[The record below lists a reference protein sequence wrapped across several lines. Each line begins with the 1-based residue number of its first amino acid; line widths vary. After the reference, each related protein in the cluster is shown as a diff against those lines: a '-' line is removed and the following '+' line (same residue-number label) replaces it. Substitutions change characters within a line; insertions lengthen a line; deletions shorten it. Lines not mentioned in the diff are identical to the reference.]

1 MPRTLP
7 RWLLPAALIVLVA
20 GVAGVFLATH
30 ALAGDGIPDGVRL
43 PGVEFQGRDD
53 ASVRA
58 AIAAAEPGLEAAP
71 IQAADGDE
79 RVRISAKAIRYD
91 LDPEATFRAVKDAG
105 DAGPF
110 GRLRAL
116 FGRRS
121 STVEVNWV
129 AYHDGERLSKEI
141 DKLAGKLDRK
151 PRNASVSFSGVEV
164 VERAPRPGRE
174 LQRDEVARRV
184 AAALQRPGTV
194 VPLAFG
200 EVQPA
205 VGADNLEAVAEQARA
220 LLKDPVTVSVKDQ
233 PVELR
238 PADLASA
245 LKAAAE
251 GDRLEL
257 RLDPDKLREA
267 IGPRLEQFET
277 APVDARLSVSGGKV
291 TRAPSKNGNQVDMDD
306 LANEILGGQRS
317 VTAVFRPTEPELT
330 TAKADALGIKK
341 QISTFTTHFPAGQPR
356 VKNIVR
362 ATQILQNRLI
372 MPGER
377 FSLNTAIGPRTAAR
391 GFVEAPAIF
400 KGEFVK
406 DVGGGVSQVATTFY
420 NAVFFAGRQFNAYK
434 AHTYYISRYPLG
446 REATISNPY
455 PDLVFTND
463 ADYGILVRTATT
475 ATSVTISF
483 YSTADGRTVKVEG
496 PQVLKRRPR
505 GVEYVTDPEKVGEG
519 HDGYDVVVIRVI
531 TRPGQQ
537 TKRERFFTR
546 YDVDNTKI
554 LRADAGET

>member
-7 RWLLPAALIVLVA
+7 RWLLPVALIVLVA
-20 GVAGVFLATH
+20 GCAGVFFATR
-30 ALAGDGIPDGVRL
+30 ALAGDGTPDWVRL

-58 AIAAAEPGLEAAP
+58 AIAAAEPKLETTP

-91 LDPEATFRAVKDAG
+91 LDSEATFRAVKDAG
-105 DAGPF
+105 RTGPF
-110 GRLRAL
+110 GRLRSL
-116 FGRRS
+116 FGRHS
-121 STVEVNWV
+121 ATVEVNWV
-129 AYHDGERLSKEI
+129 AYHDDERLTKEI
-141 DKLAGKLDRK
+141 DKLAGRLDRK
-151 PRNASVSFSGVEV
+151 PRNASLSFSGVEV
-164 VERAPRPGRE
+164 VEREPRPGRE
-174 LQRDEVARRV
+174 LQQEEVAQRV

-194 VPLAFG
+194 VELAFG

-205 VGADNLEAVAEQARA
+205 VGAENLATVAEQARV
-220 LLKDPVTVSVKDQ
+220 LLQNPITVSVEDQ
-233 PVELR
+233 PVELK
-238 PADLASA
+238 PADLAAA

-251 GDRLEL
+251 GGELEL
-257 RLDPDKLREA
+257 RLDSGKLREA

-277 APVDARLSVSGGKV
+277 APVDARFSVTGGKV
-291 TRAPSKNGNQVDMDD
+291 TRAPSKDGNQVDMDE
-306 LANEILGGQRS
+306 LANAILGGQRT
-317 VTAVFRPTEPELT
+317 VTAVFRPTEAELT

-341 QISTFTTHFPAGQPR
+341 QVSTFTTHFPAGQPR
-356 VKNIVR
+356 VKNIIR

-377 FSLNTAIGPRTAAR
+377 FSLNTAIGPRTSSR

-400 KGEFVK
+400 KGEFIK
-406 DVGGGVSQVATTFY
+406 DIGGGVSQVATTFY
-420 NAVFFAGRQFNAYK
+420 NAVFFAGRQFDAYK

-446 REATISNPY
+446 REATISSPY

-463 ADYGILVRTATT
+463 SKYGMLVRTATT

-483 YSTADGRTVKVEG
+483 YSTSDGRTVKAEG
-496 PQVLKRRPR
+496 PQVLKRRPK

-519 HDGYDVVVIRVI
+519 HDGYDVVVFRVI
-531 TRPGQQ
+531 TRPGQP

-554 LRADAGET
+554 LRADADES